1 MINTVIKI
9 LLILTTSF
17 FSAFAVG
24 LNKYVTISASTKE
37 PINKLLLLSE
47 VLVYG
52 LSGFFMGL
60 LSLQHTDN
68 IYMVIVISG
77 SGGMIG
83 QKLLFAVIKSII
95 FGILNM
101 SETEDKDKNKQ

>member
-1 MINTVIKI
+1 MINIIKI
-9 LLILTTSF
+9 LLMLTTSF

-24 LNKYVTISASTKE
+24 LNKYATISTSTKE

-60 LSLQHTDN
+60 ISLQYTDN
-68 IYMVIVISG
+68 IYMVIAISG

-83 QKLLFAVIKSII
+83 KKLLFAVIKSII

-101 SETEDKDKNKQ
+101 SETEDKNEDKK